1 VIVQHMPEMFTRAF
15 ANRLDGLCRIT
26 VKEAEF
32 DLIVTGKRDLV
43 IAGNVKTNI
52 VFRKSLPF
60 KTVPHWSPRMA
71 YSAVRSIAPNHDCSS
86 DHG

>member
-1 VIVQHMPEMFTRAF
+1 MLEELQRRLPNVQVDIV
-15 ANRLDGLCRIT
+15 
-26 VKEAEF
+26 AE
-32 DLIVTGKRDLV
+32 VGKRDLV
-43 IAGNVKTNI
+43 IAGSVKTNI